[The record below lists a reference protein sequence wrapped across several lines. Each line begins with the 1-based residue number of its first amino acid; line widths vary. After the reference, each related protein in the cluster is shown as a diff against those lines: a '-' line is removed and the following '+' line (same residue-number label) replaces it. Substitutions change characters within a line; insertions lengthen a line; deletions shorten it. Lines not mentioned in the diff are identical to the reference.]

1 MVTGN
6 FKIALD
12 SIKSAKWRSFL
23 TMLGIIIGVASVVTV
38 VSIGEGVKKQ
48 VTDQITHLGS
58 DLITV
63 RPGKSSTTDAGYVP
77 GVQFTNG
84 LISTPLLESDFK
96 TVAETPGVKTTVPM
110 SYITATPKTGTR
122 AVENA
127 FVFGTTAG
135 LQEVLNQKVEYGAFF
150 DESETREVAVIGTR
164 VAEELFQETV
174 PTGERFEIRGKSFI
188 VVGVFE
194 EFDTVALTPNTDY
207 NSAIFIPLPA
217 AKKLVNNQLN
227 IQQIFVKPT
236 NASETDVVVQN
247 ISSRLLNSHGGQEDF
262 SVLKQEDTLAI
273 STTILD
279 LLTGFISGI
288 AAISLI
294 VGGIGIMNIMI
305 VSVTER
311 TQEIGVR
318 KAVGATNRQILS
330 QFVIEAAVISFVG
343 GVIGVITSI
352 GMNFV
357 LRIVT
362 DLQPVIT
369 LPIMAI
375 AVLVALLVGVVFGV
389 APALRAAHKDPIEAL
404 RRI

>member
-1 MVTGN
+1 M
-6 FKIALD
+6 D

-23 TMLGIIIGVASVVTV
+23 TMLGIIIGVASVVTI

-48 VTDQITHLGS
+48 VTEQITHLGS
-58 DLITV
+58 DLITIK
-63 RPGKSSTTDAGYVP
+63 PGKSSSTDAGYIS
-77 GVQFTNG
+77 GVQFSNG
-84 LISTPLLESDFK
+84 LVSPPLLESDIK
-96 TVAETPGVKTTVPM
+96 TVSETPGVKTTVPM
-110 SYITATPKTGTR
+110 SYVSATPKTER
-122 AVENA
+122 RSVESA
-127 FVFGTTAG
+127 FVFGTTNG
-135 LQEVLNQKVEYGAFF
+135 LPEVLNQKVEYGAFF
-150 DESETREVAVIGTR
+150 DSDETREVAVIGTR
-164 VAEELFQETV
+164 VAEALFKETV

-227 IQQIFVKPT
+227 VQQIFVKP
-236 NASETDVVVQN
+236 NDSSQTDSVVQ
-247 ISSRLLNSHGGQEDF
+247 SLQARLLNAHAGQDDV
-262 SVLKQEDTLAI
+262 SVLTQEDTLTV
-273 STTILD
+273 STSILD
-279 LLTGFISGI
+279 LLTGLIGGV

-330 QFVIEAAVISFVG
+330 QFIIEAAVISFVG
-343 GVIGVITSI
+343 GIIGVIASMF
-352 GMNFV
+352 MNFL
-357 LRIVT
+357 LRITT
-362 DLQPVIT
+362 DLEPVIT
-369 LPIMAI
+369 VPIMI
-375 AVLVALLVGVVFGV
+375 VAVFAALVAGIIFGV